1 MSAHRFFLTDAL
13 PAGEGAVAAPLS
25 LADLH
30 HARSVLRIAEGEQ
43 IELVEPGGVGWRVR
57 VVSSGAEGVAVER
70 VERLE
75 RAEQPFHPQIT
86 LVQGVAKGEKM
97 DAIVRQAVEV
107 GAVEIVPV
115 LFERSV
121 VKLDAKKRAD
131 RGMRWRRI
139 AKSAAEQSHR
149 DTVPLVHDPATLEE
163 ALPAIAAHDGVIVV
177 WEEARGQ
184 GLTAGVASWATE
196 PGVRVALVIGPEGGL
211 SATEVERL
219 QELGAI
225 PVTLGATILRT
236 ETAALVALALAV
248 HAFGGL
254 GARSDG

>member
-1 MSAHRFFLTDAL
+1 MSAPRFFLTDAL
-13 PAGEGAVAAPLS
+13 PKGEGAVVAPL
-25 LADLH
+25 AAEDLH
-30 HARSVLRIAEGEQ
+30 HARSVLRIAAGEEV
-43 IELVEPGGVGWRVR
+43 ELIEPGGGGWRTR
-57 VVSSGAEGVAVER
+57 VTAVSADCLEVEP
-70 VERLE
+70 LE
-75 RAEQPFHPQIT
+75 QLELRFHPRIT

-115 LFERSV
+115 FFERSV

-131 RGMRWRRI
+131 RGTRWRRI

-149 DTVPLVHDPATLEE
+149 DSVPVVHDPATLEE
-163 ALPAIAAHDGVIVV
+163 ALPIIAAHDGVIVV

-184 GLTAGVASWATE
+184 GLAAGVASWATE
-196 PGVRVALVIGPEGGL
+196 PGVRVALVVGPEGGL
-211 SATEVERL
+211 SATEVARL
-219 QELGAI
+219 EELGAV

-236 ETAALVALALAV
+236 ETAAIVALALAV

-254 GARSDG
+254 GAHQ

>member
-1 MSAHRFFLTDAL
+1 MSAPRFFLTDAL
-13 PAGEGAVAAPLS
+13 PKGEGAVVAPL
-25 LADLH
+25 AEEDLH
-30 HARSVLRIAEGEQ
+30 HARAVLRIATGEEVEL
-43 IELVEPGGVGWRVR
+43 IEPDGAGWRAR
-57 VVSSGAEGVAVER
+57 VAAAGADGLEVEALD
-70 VERLE
+70 RLE
-75 RAEQPFHPQIT
+75 ARLHPKIT

-97 DAIVRQAVEV
+97 DAIVRQAVEI

-131 RGMRWRRI
+131 RGTRWRRI

-149 DTVPLVHDPATLEE
+149 DAVPLVHDPATLAE
-163 ALPAIAAHDGVIVV
+163 ALPVIASHDGVIVV

-184 GLTAGVASWATE
+184 GLAAGVASWATE
-196 PGVRVALVIGPEGGL
+196 PDVRVALVVGPEGGL
-211 SATEVERL
+211 SADEVARL
-219 QELGAI
+219 EGLGAV

-236 ETAALVALALAV
+236 ETAAIVALALAV

-254 GARSDG
+254 GARQ